1 MNKSKTPI
9 AIITGYLGSG
19 KTTLLRNILDQSDKK
34 LAILM
39 NEFGEIGIDGK
50 IIKGK
55 NVDMVELSGGCVCC
69 SLTGEFEA
77 AIKEVVKK
85 IKPEMI
91 VVETTGVAEPDAL
104 IFDIEENIPEV
115 KLEVVITIIDCD
127 SIIRFPNLGQTGK
140 IQIEMADLL
149 IMNKIDLVT
158 KKQIQEIEEGL
169 KELNERAV
177 VLKSIKCEL
186 DTSLLFGID
195 VNKKRNK
202 KVHKHETENIEFFVY
217 STRKFLNKNK
227 FEKIIQN
234 LPKNIYRA
242 KGLVKFSDGNYLFN
256 YVAGR
261 YDFEKFQTKETQ
273 IIFIGIKAK
282 TSERKIKDMLKE
294 VIR

>member
-69 SLTGEFEA
+69 SMTGEFEA
-77 AIKEVVKK
+77 AIKEIVKK

-104 IFDIEENIPEV
+104 VFDIEENIPEV
-115 KLEVVITIIDCD
+115 KLDAVITIVDCD
-127 SIIRFPNLGQTGK
+127 SVIRFPNLGQTGK
-140 IQIEMADLL
+140 IQIEMANVL
-149 IMNKIDLVT
+149 IMNKIDLIT
-158 KKQIQEIEEGL
+158 KKQIEEIESGL
-169 KELNERAV
+169 KELNEKATI
-177 VLKSIKCEL
+177 LKSIKCEL
-186 DTSLLFGID
+186 DTNLLFGIIT
-195 VNKKRNK
+195 NKKRSK
-202 KVHKHETENIEFFVY
+202 KVRKHETENIEFFVY
-217 STRKFLNKNK
+217 SAKKILNKNK
-227 FEKIIQN
+227 FEKVIQN

-242 KGLVKFSDGNYLFN
+242 KGFVKFSDGDYLFN

-261 YDFEKFQTKETQ
+261 YDFEKFKTKETQ

-282 TSERKIKDMLKE
+282 TSQREIESMFKE
-294 VIR
+294 VAI